1 MSPERIRDILNT
13 QPFQP
18 FTVHTGDGKSVDV
31 LSKEFAYLRPGGRT
45 LMVDE
50 PKFQGARE
58 EADYTSHIIDVF
70 LITKVTTPAERRGHS
85 RRRKA
90 S

>member
-1 MSPERIRDILNT
+1 MSPERIREILNT
-13 QPFQP
+13 EPFQP

-50 PKFQGARE
+50 PKFRGAAE
-58 EADYTSHIIDVF
+58 EADFTSHTIDVF
-70 LITKVTTPAERRGHS
+70 LITQVTTPAERRG
-85 RRRKA
+85 RNKRRKA